1 MLRTLKIALLIGP
14 ILLVISSCLSYKEV
28 KVVKFVGVDVKEM
41 SAAGVTVDVHV
52 QISNPNNYK
61 ISVVKTN
68 LNAVLNGA
76 DLGKPKM
83 KGNLVLP
90 KNSNEVHTITIQMK
104 GSQLKAALPSMLSMA
119 LGGQPTMRIHGTIT
133 AKAKMLRKKVDV
145 DFTDKIAL

>member
-1 MLRTLKIALLIGP
+1 M
-14 ILLVISSCLSYKEV
+14 
-28 KVVKFVGVDVKEM
+28 KFVGVDVKEM

>member
-1 MLRTLKIALLIGP
+1 M
-14 ILLVISSCLSYKEV
+14 
-28 KVVKFVGVDVKEM
+28 KFVGVDVKEM

-104 GSQLKAALPSMLSMA
+104 GSQLKAALPTMISMA

>member
-1 MLRTLKIALLIGP
+1 M
-14 ILLVISSCLSYKEV
+14 
-28 KVVKFVGVDVKEM
+28 KFVGVDVKEM

-68 LNAVLNGA
+68 LNAELNGA